1 LIEGRVTDEG
11 VPEIPLTIG
20 GTIWTAIIDTG
31 FNGDLE
37 LPARLKDAV
46 DARPV
51 GSITSLLAGG
61 QSLVEDNFRVRIPFD
76 GQLVDAQATFVDGE
90 EVLIGTRL
98 LRHYRLTINFPTG
111 TLLLE
116 RVETT
121 P

>member
-1 LIEGRVTDEG
+1 LIAGRVTDEG
-11 VPEIPLTIG
+11 VPEIPLTIAG
-20 GTIWTAIIDTG
+20 AVWTAIVDTG

-37 LPARLKDAV
+37 LPARLKDSV

-61 QSLVEDNFRVRIPFD
+61 QSLVEDNFQIRIPFD
-76 GQLVDAQATFVDGE
+76 GQLINAQATFVDAE

-98 LRHYRLTINFPTG
+98 LRDYHLTIDFPAG

>member
-1 LIEGRVTDEG
+1 MIEGRVTNEG
-11 VPEIPLTIG
+11 VPEIELTIG
-20 GTIWTAIIDTG
+20 GAVWTAIVDTG

-37 LPARLKDAV
+37 LPARLKELV
-46 DARPV
+46 DARSI

-76 GQLVDAQATFVDGE
+76 GQLIDAQATFVDGE
-90 EVLIGTRL
+90 EVLIGTHL
-98 LRHYRLTINFPTG
+98 LRKSRLSIDFPAG